1 MTPLSNQEDQS
12 LGNAVKLQIEEP
24 ELTEVTHSINAILDS
39 MAEINLPETNSI
51 EPIPILIP
59 EMED

>member
-1 MTPLSNQEDQS
+1 MTPLSNQEVQS

-39 MAEINLPETNSI
+39 MAEINLPETNAI

>member
-1 MTPLSNQEDQS
+1 MTPLSNQEVQS

-24 ELTEVTHSINAILDS
+24 ELTEVSHSINAILDS

>member
-1 MTPLSNQEDQS
+1 MPPLSNQEVQS

-39 MAEINLPETNSI
+39 MAEINLPETNAI

>member
-1 MTPLSNQEDQS
+1 MAPLSKQQVQA
-12 LGNAVKLQIEEP
+12 LGDAVNLRIEEP
-24 ELTEVTHSINAILDS
+24 ELTEVSHSINAILDS

>member
-1 MTPLSNQEDQS
+1 MTPLSNQDVQS

>member
-1 MTPLSNQEDQS
+1 MTPLSKQQVQA
-12 LGNAVKLQIEEP
+12 LGDAVNLRIEEP
-24 ELTEVTHSINAILDS
+24 ELTEVSHSINAILDS

>member
-1 MTPLSNQEDQS
+1 MTPLSNQEVQS

-24 ELTEVTHSINAILDS
+24 ELTEVSHSINAILDS
-39 MAEINLPETNSI
+39 MAEINLPEANSI

>member
-1 MTPLSNQEDQS
+1 MTPLSNQEVQS
-12 LGNAVKLQIEEP
+12 LGNAVNLQIEEP
-24 ELTEVTHSINAILDS
+24 ELTEVSHSINAILDS

>member
-1 MTPLSNQEDQS
+1 MPPLSNQDVQS

-39 MAEINLPETNSI
+39 MAEINLPETNAI

>member
-1 MTPLSNQEDQS
+1 MTPLSNQEVQS

>member
-1 MTPLSNQEDQS
+1 MPPLSNQEVQS